1 MHEKLDETTRN
12 TGLNDRLN
20 FVIGSIR
27 EVRDGPAGVDE
38 DFIVQR
44 VDKLG
49 KNGESRRDLYEL
61 AEIHHGYR
69 EA

>member
-1 MHEKLDETTRN
+1 MHEKLDETARN

-20 FVIGSIR
+20 FVIGSIG

-49 KNGESRRDLYEL
+49 KNGESRRDLDEL